1 MCLGFPDR
9 QDLEGTPTPT
19 LPRSTG
25 RGRIGPVVLG
35 VFSCILTVGCGTNRS
50 TATAPARPTRVLHV
64 VADPNNLPFS
74 NDRLEGFE
82 NRLAELITRE
92 MGAKVEYAWRAQRR
106 GFFRH
111 AFQEDGGD
119 VILGV
124 PAGFERALTTSPYYR
139 SSYAFVYRSDRGLNL
154 TSLDDP
160 ALAKLKIGI
169 QLVGDESSGPPPAFA
184 LARRG
189 LVDNLVGY
197 TVYGDYTQPNPPA
210 RVIDAVQR
218 TAVARG

>member
-82 NRLAELITRE
+82 NRLAGLLGRDV
-92 MGAKVEYAWRAQRR
+92 GAQR
-106 GFFRH
+106 GC
-111 AFQEDGGD
+111 AC
-119 VILGV
+119 
-124 PAGFERALTTSPYYR
+124 
-139 SSYAFVYRSDRGLNL
+139 
-154 TSLDDP
+154 
-160 ALAKLKIGI
+160 
-169 QLVGDESSGPPPAFA
+169 
-184 LARRG
+184 RRQG
-189 LVDNLVGY
+189 
-197 TVYGDYTQPNPPA
+197 A
-210 RVIDAVQR
+210 
-218 TAVARG
+218 